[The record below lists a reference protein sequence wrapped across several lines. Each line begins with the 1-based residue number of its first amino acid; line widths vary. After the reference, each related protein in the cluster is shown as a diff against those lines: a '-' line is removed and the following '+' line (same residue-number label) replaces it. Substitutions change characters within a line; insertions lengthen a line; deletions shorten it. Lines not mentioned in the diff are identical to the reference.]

1 MKLGNYTVQIQ
12 GGLER
17 DNGYVEMTH
26 NTKYTI
32 LLSNDSEL
40 NSDAV
45 VEIDGKQ
52 VGIWRVSSGK
62 SIQIERPVHDTGHFT
77 FYKLDSSESRKI
89 GLVRNDKLG
98 LISVLF
104 KPEKPIIPVDFDLM
118 FDDENV
124 DFDGDVEE
132 FDLSMFDE
140 PDSYSAG
147 GTGLSG
153 KSEQK
158 FIDVKALDYN
168 EAAFVQIH
176 LRLICKEEQP
186 RPLTPISTQIPPPLC

>member
-1 MKLGNYTVQIQ
+1 MKLGNYAVQIQ

-26 NTKYTI
+26 NTKYAI

-40 NSDAV
+40 NCDAV

-52 VGIWRVSSGK
+52 VGIWRVSSAK
-62 SIQIERPVHDTGHFT
+62 DIQIERPVHDTGLFT

-89 GLVRNDKLG
+89 GLVRNDNLG

-104 KPEKPIIPVDFDLM
+104 KPEKPPIPVDFDLSM
-118 FDDENV
+118 FDDENAE
-124 DFDGDVEE
+124 FDGDVE
-132 FDLSMFDE
+132 FDLSSFDDD
-140 PDSYSAG
+140 DSYSAG

-168 EAAFVQIH
+168 ESAFVQIH
-176 LRLICKEEQP
+176 LRLICKEEAP
-186 RPLTPISTQIPPPLC
+186 RPLTPISTQIPPPLR